1 MAIAGMHKR
10 AKAGALAKRTRQNLG
25 LGAGGLLAPGPMSTQ
40 PRGGQ
45 DLGVAALGTRRPI
58 SRELVRAFIPQ
69 ESTELQRGAFSG
81 KSPEQVA
88 GERIR
93 ATVGAVR
100 ALQTKTGMSEEE
112 AASSLRETAT
122 EIGKARRSLARLVER
137 HDPNEFPMTPARAA
151 GFLSSVTV
159 NKRRL
164 IDPEIARFV
173 VSEQVNNP
181 TIPGFSE
188 KIEVRNTR
196 TMSRRVR
203 ELF

>member
-1 MAIAGMHKR
+1 MPIAGTYKR
-10 AKAGALAKRTRQNLG
+10 ARARTLAKRTGQNLG

-40 PRGGQ
+40 PREGQ
-45 DLGVAALGTRRPI
+45 DLGVAALGTRP
-58 SRELVRAFIPQ
+58 SLRELSRAFMPT
-69 ESTELQRGAFSG
+69 ESAVLQRGAFAG